1 MSERAIEA
9 KAETQKVTWTQE
21 KTLQSTQG
29 QRDGVSERN
38 LLTLRQLKTVLPVL
52 HLDEEHAQPCV
63 RGE

>member
-52 HLDEEHAQPCV
+52 HLAEEHAQPCV